1 MKDLSKDSFIIKA
14 PFQILCLDLFSPFTK
29 EIIKIK
35 EYCYTKSSMPGRIV
49 FCSTAKNLCFQ
60 SSMPGRPGSPA
71 EVFHVLLRFQHRD
84 GRSGGGL
91 GNRKEKIPTVVRQPI
106 PGGTRSGDRETAGG
120 KRLRDQEDAANV
132 AANAG
137 KVGRVGEI
145 VYRSCIP
152 LGQLHFFF

>member
-1 MKDLSKDSFIIKA
+1 
-14 PFQILCLDLFSPFTK
+14 
-29 EIIKIK
+29 
-35 EYCYTKSSMPGRIV
+35 
-49 FCSTAKNLCFQ
+49 
-60 SSMPGRPGSPA
+60 MPGRPGSPA
-71 EVFHVLLRFQHRD
+71 EVFHVLLLRVQHRD

-106 PGGTRSGDRETAGG
+106 SGGTRSGDRETAGG